1 MDLLKSVSS
10 LNRVGA
16 AVAKKLNKIGIH
28 TIGDLIYYFPF
39 RYDDYQGVLTTKE
52 LKEGMMVSVR
62 AKVELIANRRS
73 FKTRKIMTEALI
85 SDDAGSLRIIW
96 FNQPYVIKNIKPGD
110 TFLFTGVVKT
120 DMLGPQLIAPS
131 YERVVDTENVLSA
144 KLVPIYYLTAGLSQK
159 YLRFIIKQSL
169 ADIQNLSDYLPTEIL
184 EEYDLLP
191 LDLAIKG
198 IHLPDSQND
207 LVNSQRRLKFD
218 ELFQI
223 YLKTELSRQKRQQQK
238 APRVEFKESKIKEL
252 VKQLPFDLTKAQKLA
267 TWEILKDLEKAS
279 PMNRLLSGDVGSGKT
294 VVAAVNMYCTVL
306 NGFQSVMMAPTEI
319 LAKQHFESLKKL
331 LGKNLNIALLTRS
344 QFFGI
349 VNNETIEFKK
359 KDLINAICDGQ
370 FDIIIGT
377 HALLSEKINLNKL
390 ALVVIDEQHRFGVQQ
405 RKLIKEKITG
415 LDGLSAHFLSMT
427 ATPIPRSLALTIY
440 GDLDLSVIDEMPV
453 GRKAVTTR
461 LVESFNRQKAYDF
474 ISEQVKKGRQAFVV
488 CPLILPTNNLDN
500 ELGDQMVFFD
510 SINEKK
516 SVMKEYEFLSKQI
529 FPNFKV
535 GYLHGKMPSKEKDFV
550 MQKFKNG
557 ELDILI
563 STAVVEVGVDIPNAS
578 VMMIEGAERFGLAQL
593 HQFRGRVGRASHQ
606 SYCLLFTTNEAS
618 GTTLDRLKFFEK
630 NNSGFSLAE
639 KDLETRGPG
648 EVYGNTQSGQ
658 DTWKTAGPTDP
669 ELVKIARKSA
679 SNIVLK
685 LEKYPFI
692 IEKINDFIA
701 GNHWE

>member
-1 MDLLKSVSS
+1 MDLIKTVSS

-16 AVAKKLNKIGIH
+16 VVAKKLNKIGIH

-131 YERVVDTENVLSA
+131 YERVVGAENVLSA

-159 YLRFIIKQSL
+159 YLRFIIKQAL
-169 ADIQNLSDYLPTEIL
+169 ADIKNLSDYLPTEIL

-319 LAKQHFESLKKL
+319 LAKQHFESLK
-331 LGKNLNIALLTRS
+331 N
-344 QFFGI
+344 
-349 VNNETIEFKK
+349 
-359 KDLINAICDGQ
+359 
-370 FDIIIGT
+370 
-377 HALLSEKINLNKL
+377 
-390 ALVVIDEQHRFGVQQ
+390 
-405 RKLIKEKITG
+405 
-415 LDGLSAHFLSMT
+415 
-427 ATPIPRSLALTIY
+427 Y
-440 GDLDLSVIDEMPV
+440 
-453 GRKAVTTR
+453 
-461 LVESFNRQKAYDF
+461 
-474 ISEQVKKGRQAFVV
+474 
-488 CPLILPTNNLDN
+488 
-500 ELGDQMVFFD
+500 
-510 SINEKK
+510 
-516 SVMKEYEFLSKQI
+516 
-529 FPNFKV
+529 
-535 GYLHGKMPSKEKDFV
+535 
-550 MQKFKNG
+550 
-557 ELDILI
+557 
-563 STAVVEVGVDIPNAS
+563 
-578 VMMIEGAERFGLAQL
+578 
-593 HQFRGRVGRASHQ
+593 
-606 SYCLLFTTNEAS
+606 
-618 GTTLDRLKFFEK
+618 
-630 NNSGFSLAE
+630 
-639 KDLETRGPG
+639 
-648 EVYGNTQSGQ
+648 
-658 DTWKTAGPTDP
+658 
-669 ELVKIARKSA
+669 
-679 SNIVLK
+679 
-685 LEKYPFI
+685 
-692 IEKINDFIA
+692 
-701 GNHWE
+701 